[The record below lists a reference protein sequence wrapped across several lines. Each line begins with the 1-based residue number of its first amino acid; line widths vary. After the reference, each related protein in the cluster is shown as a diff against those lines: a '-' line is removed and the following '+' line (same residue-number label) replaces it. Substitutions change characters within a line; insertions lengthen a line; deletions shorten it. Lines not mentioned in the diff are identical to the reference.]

1 LIEAGKVQSM
11 KTGSNIYRQQDARR
25 RGSVYILVLG
35 ASLIVATIGISA
47 LMAARVQRR
56 AVVITA
62 DMTQARENARVAI
75 DRALWDIKVN
85 PSSWRSSLA
94 GGSYSSGTLGGGT
107 LSLTAVDPV
116 DGNLTNNNTD
126 PVVLTGTGNV
136 GQATYIL
143 EVTLNP
149 DGTINP
155 GTWKRVVN

>member
-1 LIEAGKVQSM
+1 M

>member
-1 LIEAGKVQSM
+1 VKSM
-11 KTGSNIYRQQDARR
+11 KIGRHINRQQDIRR

-56 AVVITA
+56 AMVAST
-62 DMTQARENARVAI
+62 DMIQARENARAAI
-75 DRALWDIKVN
+75 ERALWDIKVM
-85 PSSWRSSLA
+85 PASWRFSLA
-94 GGSYSSGTLGGGT
+94 GGALASGTFGGGT
-107 LSLTAVDPV
+107 LTLVMTDPV
-116 DGNLTNNNTD
+116 DGNLTNNTTD

-136 GQATYIL
+136 GQATYII
-143 EVTLNP
+143 EVTLNG